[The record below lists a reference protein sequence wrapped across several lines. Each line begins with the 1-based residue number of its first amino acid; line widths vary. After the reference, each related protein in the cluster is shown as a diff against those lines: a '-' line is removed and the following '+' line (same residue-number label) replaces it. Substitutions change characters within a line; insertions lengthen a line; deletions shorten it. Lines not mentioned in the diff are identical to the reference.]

1 MKRIAAIALFT
12 VAALGTA
19 TGALAQQPALRV
31 TVPFDFTVGNKLL
44 PAGQYSIHSS
54 MPGIMVVQSTDNRY
68 NTAIVTT
75 HGNGESSDG
84 SKVVFDVY
92 GNQYFLHRILCPTF
106 QSMNVDLP
114 TSKLEKRVRSREAML
129 ARGEQ
134 TLLASN

>member
-12 VAALGTA
+12 MATLGA
-19 TGALAQQPALRV
+19 TSGVLAQQPTLKV

-44 PAGQYSIHSS
+44 PAGNYSIHSS
-54 MPGIMVVQSTDNRY
+54 MPGIIVVQSTDKLY
-68 NTAIVTT
+68 STSIVAA

-84 SKVVFDVY
+84 SKVVFNVY
-92 GNQYFLHRILCPTF
+92 GHQYFLHRILCTTL
-106 QSMNVDLP
+106 QSMNVDIP
-114 TSKLEKRVRSREAML
+114 SSKLEKRMRTREAML